1 MVSVQIKAIAYL
13 KDYLGKKERIGL
25 LVEQDTTVGEV
36 LAKLY
41 IPNNEVMWVL
51 VNGLKANQL
60 DIINPGD
67 EITLLPPLAGG

>member
-13 KDYLGKKERIGL
+13 KDYLGNKDRIGL
-25 LVEQDTTVGEV
+25 AVEQGATVSEV

-41 IPNNEVMWVL
+41 IPTNEVMWVL

-60 DIINPGD
+60 DIVHSGD